1 MTNQFLS
8 QLQHFHYTN
17 DGTTLATAV
26 SSQKP
31 ETDYNCTGHH
41 HTSEN
46 SYIYITFNCPWLNTV
61 TPQWNALELCAE
73 AALGHN

>member
-17 DGTTLATAV
+17 DGTKLATAV
-26 SSQKP
+26 SSQNP
-31 ETDYNCTGHH
+31 ETDYNCTVHH

-46 SYIYITFNCPWLNTV
+46 SDIYYI
-61 TPQWNALELCAE
+61 
-73 AALGHN
+73 

>member
-17 DGTTLATAV
+17 DGTKLSAAV

-41 HTSEN
+41 HTS
-46 SYIYITFNCPWLNTV
+46 
-61 TPQWNALELCAE
+61 
-73 AALGHN
+73 